1 LLPVPANIRRLL
13 FSVPILVALV
23 ALGQNPPS
31 QAPSTPDRPRRDT
44 NIRIRVD
51 RVPVVFSAL
60 DRKERFVTDLTR
72 DEIHVFDN
80 KKKQEIIEFTKETD
94 LPMRIGLLVDTSN
107 SIRDRFKFE
116 QEAAIE
122 FLHSVLRH
130 KSDRAFLVGF
140 DTNTEVVQDFTDD
153 INKLSDGIRSL
164 RPGGG
169 TALYDAI
176 YHAARDKLM
185 EEESEGSVRHTI
197 VVISDGEDNQSR
209 ASREDA
215 LAMAQRAEATIY
227 AISTNITGI
236 DQRGDKILRRFAEET
251 GGRVFFP
258 FKVADLNRS
267 FQQISEELR
276 SQYALLFR
284 PTTPRDGTFHTVEV
298 VSQRKGVTVRAR
310 KGYFAVRE

>member
-1 LLPVPANIRRLL
+1 MSQSTRRAVFPVL
-13 FSVPILVALV
+13 ILSWLAW
-23 ALGQNPPS
+23 GQNPPA
-31 QAPSTPDRPRRDT
+31 QAPPAPDRPRRDT

-80 KKKQEIIEFTKETD
+80 KKKQEIIEFAKETD
-94 LPMRIGLLVDTSN
+94 LPLRIGLLIDTSN
-107 SIRDRFKFE
+107 SVRDRFKFE

-122 FLHSVLRH
+122 FLHAVLRH
-130 KSDRAFLVGF
+130 KRDRAFLVGF
-140 DTNTEVVQDFTDD
+140 DTNAEVVQDFTDD
-153 INKLSDGIRSL
+153 INKLSEGIHSL

-176 YHAARDKLM
+176 YHAVRDRLM
-185 EEESEGSVRHTI
+185 EEDDQEGSVRRTI
-197 VVISDGEDNQSR
+197 VLISDGEDNQSR
-209 ASREDA
+209 VSREDA

-227 AISTNITGI
+227 AISTNIAGI
-236 DQRGDKILRRFAEET
+236 DQRGDKILRRLAEQT

-267 FQQISEELR
+267 FEQISEELR

-284 PTTPRDGTFHTVEV
+284 PSTPRDGAFHTIEV
-298 VSQRKGVTVRAR
+298 VSLRKGVTVRAR